1 MGDLTMIN
9 SHQVKGKN
17 LNCNVYWHVMG
28 AVVLDVLLMWG
39 AYRSTRH
46 HIVMRMLIRLVWFG
60 AVSGGVIF
68 LYV

>member
-1 MGDLTMIN
+1 
-9 SHQVKGKN
+9 
-17 LNCNVYWHVMG
+17 MG
-28 AVVLDVLLMWG
+28 AAVLDVLLMWG

-46 HIVMRMLIRLVWFG
+46 HIVMRKLIRLVWFG